1 MSNQFQFGVN
11 HLICCLLMG
20 MAAVLLVHIAPAH
33 AFTSSGWINEN
44 YSFEDLE
51 LRRGIVNSTRHGR
64 VHSCI
69 LRGEIVSTS
78 GSERQNVTISFYAIN
93 IFDEQIWES
102 SVQIKSLPPYE
113 SYKFS
118 KKISCQDKEPY
129 KWRFKVSESLE
140 KLDQ

>member
-1 MSNQFQFGVN
+1 MSNQFRFGIN
-11 HLICCLLMG
+11 HLICWVLMG
-20 MAAVLLVHIAPAH
+20 MTAVSLVHIAPAH
-33 AFTSSGWINEN
+33 AFMSSGYIDGN

-64 VHSCI
+64 VHSCV

-78 GSERQNVTISFYAIN
+78 GKERQNVTITFYAIN

-102 SVQIKSLPPYE
+102 AIRIKSLPPYE
-113 SYKFS
+113 SHKFS

-129 KWRFKVSESLE
+129 KWQFKVSKSPE
-140 KLDQ
+140 KFDQ